1 MKTQAK
7 TLRMAIGVVLII
19 AVLAGMVLSSRGQAI
34 SNRVSG
40 NSGEGV
46 VLPLK
51 NTGDTE
57 IVVNEL
63 GSEISK
69 TGFFSLGPDN
79 YYEYTK
85 EELFD
90 YYGIEFDI
98 SSIFPD
104 MIEENTKSYGIFK
117 YSDGSDMQGHNFI
130 WVNPTGNEKVSIE
143 MLKGGAPKSD
153 ISPATSDSSPLA
165 STISGE
171 SVNVFRFE
179 NDGQSGYYA
188 EFNHKNLG
196 FAVYGYNFDEGN
208 FVSLLSYLISC

>member
-79 YYEYTK
+79 YFEYTK

-90 YYGIEFDI
+90 
-98 SSIFPD
+98 
-104 MIEENTKSYGIFK
+104 
-117 YSDGSDMQGHNFI
+117 
-130 WVNPTGNEKVSIE
+130 
-143 MLKGGAPKSD
+143 
-153 ISPATSDSSPLA
+153 
-165 STISGE
+165 
-171 SVNVFRFE
+171 
-179 NDGQSGYYA
+179 
-188 EFNHKNLG
+188 
-196 FAVYGYNFDEGN
+196 
-208 FVSLLSYLISC
+208 

>member
-1 MKTQAK
+1 
-7 TLRMAIGVVLII
+7 
-19 AVLAGMVLSSRGQAI
+19 
-34 SNRVSG
+34 
-40 NSGEGV
+40 
-46 VLPLK
+46 
-51 NTGDTE
+51 
-57 IVVNEL
+57 
-63 GSEISK
+63 
-69 TGFFSLGPDN
+69 
-79 YYEYTK
+79 
-85 EELFD
+85 
-90 YYGIEFDI
+90 
-98 SSIFPD
+98 
-104 MIEENTKSYGIFK
+104 
-117 YSDGSDMQGHNFI
+117 MQGHNFI
-130 WVNPTGNEKVSIE
+130 WVNPTGKGKVSRE